1 VKVTPLPSSI
11 LNKEFSKFE
20 SLDVWKQLKNSGNNS
35 HTSDSVLPWYFAVSI
50 NRMPAKY
57 LISKSVSCNITD
69 LRLASEEELW
79 EEHRNL
85 IKTFLETWKAVRSAD
100 VDILSDLSSRK
111 ENTSLMDLNVELVKR
126 MLTHCNFSRWN
137 CQIDRSFAQRV
148 GEDGN
153 RVGEKTKNKHGTCQ
167 LESTSNV
174 SSYFHHRGEELVFRG
189 NMGSGTIFFTSCNMR
204 CSFCQNG
211 DISTDKNNGIPITPN
226 LLVLMIWQLR
236 MEGCH
241 NTNWVGGDPTI
252 HLHTIVQAINMLD
265 SFKMPNIKIKNQE
278 ELDYIETVK
287 SDNNLSNYFSTWKM
301 NSEYAFYKNQLF
313 NSPQLWNS
321 NFFMSNE
328 AMYILR
334 SIMDAWLPDFKFGPG
349 KCALE
354 LSRTPWY
361 WETITNNLRLIHE
374 WQEDFVIRH
383 LIMPNHVECC
393 TKPVLDWIAR
403 NMPEVPINI
412 MDQYYPD
419 NICDPGSSKYR
430 ERYSEIARSPTKEEI
445 IRSYQYAKDLGLN
458 FETLSYEKS
467 VFGLNL

>member
-1 VKVTPLPSSI
+1 LAV
-11 LNKEFSKFE
+11 NKEFRKFE
-20 SLDVWKQLKNSGNNS
+20 SLDVWKQFKHSSNNNNNS
-35 HTSDSVLPWYFAVSI
+35 RSKDSVLPWYLAVSI
-50 NRMPAKY
+50 NHMPAKY
-57 LISKSVSCNITD
+57 LISKCVSCNITD
-69 LRLASEEELW
+69 LRLANEEELW

-85 IKTFLETWKAVRSAD
+85 MNTFLQTWKAVRSGD
-100 VDILSDLSSRK
+100 LKTISDLYSLRRL
-111 ENTSLMDLNVELVKR
+111 SLMDLNVELVKR
-126 MLTHCNFSRWN
+126 MLSHCNFCRWN
-137 CQIDRSFAQRV
+137 CQVDRSSDQIVAN
-148 GEDGN
+148 GN
-153 RVGEKTKNKHGTCQ
+153 GIGEKIKNKHGTCQ
-167 LESTSNV
+167 LESNSNV

-226 LLVLMIWQLR
+226 LLALMIWQLR

-252 HLHTIVQAINMLD
+252 HLHTIVEAISMLD
-265 SFKMPNIKIKNQE
+265 SFKVPNTNIKKEKHQN
-278 ELDYIETVK
+278 LDYIERIK
-287 SDNNLSNYFSTWKM
+287 ADNNFSNYFSAWKM
-301 NSEYAFYKNQLF
+301 NSEYAFYQKQLF

-328 AMYILR
+328 TMHILR

-349 KCALE
+349 KCAVD

-361 WETITNNLRLIHE
+361 WETITRNLELIHE
-374 WQEDFVIRH
+374 WGEDFVIRH

-393 TKPVLDWIAR
+393 TKPVLEWIAR

-419 NICDPGSSKYR
+419 NLCDPSSSKYR

-445 IRSYQYAKDLGLN
+445 KRSYQYAKDLGLN
-458 FETLSYEKS
+458 FEELSYEKS
-467 VFGLNL
+467 VFRFNL

>member
-1 VKVTPLPSSI
+1 
-11 LNKEFSKFE
+11 
-20 SLDVWKQLKNSGNNS
+20 
-35 HTSDSVLPWYFAVSI
+35 
-50 NRMPAKY
+50 MPAKY
-57 LISKSVSCNITD
+57 LISKSISCNITD

-85 IKTFLETWKAVRSAD
+85 MERFLETWKGVRSGE
-100 VDILSDLSSRK
+100 VDIISDLSWQQK
-111 ENTSLMDLNVELVKR
+111 TSLMDLNVELVKR
-126 MLTHCNFSRWN
+126 MLTHCNFCHWN
-137 CQIDRSFAQRV
+137 CQVDRSVQK
-148 GEDGN
+148 DGA
-153 RVGEKTKNKHGTCQ
+153 RKVNKHGTCQ
-167 LESTSNV
+167 LESTSKV

-211 DISTDKNNGIPITPN
+211 DISMDKDNGIPITPN
-226 LLVLMIWQLR
+226 LLALMIWQLR

-252 HLHTIVQAINMLD
+252 HLHTIVQAISILD
-265 SFKMPNIKIKNQE
+265 SFKMPNINKNKNKEEDLNYIKA
-278 ELDYIETVK
+278 VK
-287 SDNNLSNYFSTWKM
+287 ADNNYLSTWHM
-301 NSEYAFYKNQLF
+301 NSEYAFYQKHLF

-321 NFFMSNE
+321 NFFMSKE
-328 AMYILR
+328 TMRILR
-334 SIMDAWLPDFKFGPG
+334 SLMDAWLPDFKFGPG
-349 KCALE
+349 KCALD

-361 WETITNNLRLIHE
+361 WDTVTNNLRLIHE
-374 WQEDFVIRH
+374 WGEDFAIRH

-419 NICDPGSSKYR
+419 NLCDSSSSKYR
-430 ERYSEIARSPTKEEI
+430 ERYSEISRPPTEEEI

-458 FETLSYEKS
+458 FETLSFEKS
-467 VFGLNL
+467 AFGLNL

>member
-1 VKVTPLPSSI
+1 VKVTSSFPSSTP
-11 LNKEFSKFE
+11 NKEFSKFE
-20 SLDVWKQLKNSGNNS
+20 SLDIWKQLKKNNNNN
-35 HTSDSVLPWYFAVSI
+35 TNDTALPWYLAVSI

-57 LISKSVSCNITD
+57 LISKSISCNITD

-85 IKTFLETWKAVRSAD
+85 IGAFLERWKTIRSAD
-100 VDILSDLSSRK
+100 IDTVSDLSLQK
-111 ENTSLMDLNVELVKR
+111 KNTSLMDINVELVKR
-126 MLTHCNFSRWN
+126 MLTHCNFCRWN
-137 CQIDRSFAQRV
+137 CQIDRSLTQDV
-148 GEDGN
+148 KDGN
-153 RVGEKTKNKHGTCQ
+153 GVEKTKNKHGTCQ
-167 LESTSNV
+167 LESTSNI

-189 NMGSGTIFFTSCNMR
+189 IMGSGTIFFTSCNMR

-226 LLVLMIWQLR
+226 LLALMIWQLR

-241 NTNWVGGDPTI
+241 NINWVGGDPTI

-265 SFKMPNIKIKNQE
+265 SFKMPNINMKNE
-278 ELDYIETVK
+278 EAINYIETAK
-287 SDNNLSNYFSTWKM
+287 ADNNLRNYFSTWKM
-301 NSEYAFYKNQLF
+301 NSEYAFYKKQLF

-321 NFFMSNE
+321 NFFMSKE
-328 AMYILR
+328 TMHILR
-334 SIMDAWLPDFKFGPG
+334 SLMDAWLPDFKFGPG
-349 KCALE
+349 KCALD

-374 WQEDFVIRH
+374 WGEDFIIRH
-383 LIMPNHVECC
+383 LVMPNHVECC
-393 TKPVLDWIAR
+393 TKPVLEWIAI

-419 NICDPGSSKYR
+419 NLCDPSSSKYR

-445 IRSYQYAKDLGLN
+445 ITSYQYAKDLGLN
-458 FETLSYEKS
+458 FEALSCEKS
-467 VFGLNL
+467 VFGLSL